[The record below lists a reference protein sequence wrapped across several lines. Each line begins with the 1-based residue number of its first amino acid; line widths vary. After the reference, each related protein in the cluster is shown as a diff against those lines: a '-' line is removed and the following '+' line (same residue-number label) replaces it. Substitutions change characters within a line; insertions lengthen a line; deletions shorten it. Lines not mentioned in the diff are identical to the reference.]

1 MAFLQAAMLTVL
13 KLMITDLSV
22 VKKFHDTDFVH
33 LFTSHSDATAYLS
46 FLFFNNPPSSFSLSS
61 EDITF
66 TLMKK
71 MQALRID
78 FHTLPLSHLGS
89 SPFLCLLEFM
99 AFALLERAIFYTG
112 DILLWALIPQGPYY
126 RHSTSLP
133 CIICFASLLA
143 FLHSHTYK
151 MHCAFSSL
159 STLCYYPVLLCFLLL
174 KKYPSKMIIS
184 KE

>member
-1 MAFLQAAMLTVL
+1 
-13 KLMITDLSV
+13 MIMDLSV
-22 VKKFHDTDFVH
+22 VKKFHDTDLVH

-46 FLFFNNPPSSFSLSS
+46 FLFFNTLLFIL
-61 EDITF
+61 TF
-66 TLMKK
+66 IWGHYFHFNEK

-78 FHTLPLSHLGS
+78 FHILPLSHLGS

-99 AFALLERAIFYTG
+99 TFALLERAIFYTG

-184 KE
+184 KEWYRQ